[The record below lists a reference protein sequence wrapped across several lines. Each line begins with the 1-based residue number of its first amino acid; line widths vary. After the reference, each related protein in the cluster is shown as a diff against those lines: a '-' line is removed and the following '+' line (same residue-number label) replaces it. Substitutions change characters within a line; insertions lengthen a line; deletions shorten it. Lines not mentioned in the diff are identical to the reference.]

1 MVFAETFVMTVI
13 APETVAPD
21 AGDVMETVGGAVTV
35 FLTVIE
41 TAALVTVC
49 AAALLA
55 TAVIEW
61 VAFESAAVFSER
73 LKGAL
78 VTAAPELLPSTLNCT
93 LTVFA
98 ETFAATVIAPETV
111 APEAGDVIETVGR
124 AVTVFLTVIETA
136 VLVAVCAAA
145 LLATALIE
153 WVALESAAVFSERLK
168 GAAVTAAPEL
178 LPSTLNCTLV
188 VFAETFVATLIVP
201 ATVAPGAG
209 DVMETVGGAVTAFLT
224 VIETAALVT
233 VWPSALLATAA
244 IEWVAL
250 DSVAV
255 FSERLK
261 GADAT
266 AAPEL
271 LPSTWNC
278 TLMVFADTFV
288 ATVIAPETVAP
299 EAGDVIETVGGAV
312 TAFLTVIETAALVA
326 VCPSALLATAVNEW
340 VALERVAVLRER
352 LNGAA
357 VTAAPELLP
366 STLNCTLVVFEETL
380 VATLRAPVTVAP
392 VAGEVMDTVG
402 AAEGDDGEAL
412 LLFALVRPVHPV
424 TNSVRIT
431 GR

>member
-1 MVFAETFVMTVI
+1 
-13 APETVAPD
+13 
-21 AGDVMETVGGAVTV
+21 METVGRAVTV

-41 TAALVTVC
+41 TAALVAVC

-61 VAFESAAVFSER
+61 VALESAAVFSER

-93 LTVFA
+93 LVVFA
-98 ETFAATVIAPETV
+98 ETFVVTLVVPETV
-111 APEAGDVIETVGR
+111 APEAGDVMETVGG
-124 AVTVFLTVIETA
+124 AVMAFLTEMETA
-136 VLVAVCAAA
+136 ALVAVWPSA
-145 LLATALIE
+145 LLATAVIE
-153 WVALESAAVFSERLK
+153 WVALDSVAVFSARLK

-178 LPSTLNCTLV
+178 LPSTLNCTLM
-188 VFAETFVATLIVP
+188 VFAETFVRTVIAPETL
-201 ATVAPGAG
+201 APEAG
-209 DVMETVGGAVTAFLT
+209 EVMETVGGAVTAFLT
-224 VIETAALVT
+224 VT
-233 VWPSALLATAA
+233 
-244 IEWVAL
+244 
-250 DSVAV
+250 
-255 FSERLK
+255 
-261 GADAT
+261 
-266 AAPEL
+266 
-271 LPSTWNC
+271 
-278 TLMVFADTFV
+278 
-288 ATVIAPETVAP
+288 
-299 EAGDVIETVGGAV
+299 
-312 TAFLTVIETAALVA
+312 ETAALVA

-340 VALERVAVLRER
+340 VALERAAVLRER

-380 VATLRAPVTVAP
+380 VATLTAPETVAP

-402 AAEGDDGEAL
+402 AAEVDDGDEL